1 MGKFL
6 PLPKPLLAMLA
17 TLFAAATTLYSV
29 LWMYNVR
36 QQPRVELGF
45 DNQYVASEHCHLVTK
60 VVSDSPAEKAGLR
73 TGDRIL
79 GINRRLLRDAYSL
92 SDVWARRQPC
102 DSVELI
108 IKLAN
113 VSAPFVIKGV
123 FRARRDTSKEGGI
136 TQHLRADIAN
146 TYPVAFLVVGL
157 AVLFLRL
164 EDPNAWLLALMF
176 GGFIAVPD
184 VQMGLGS
191 SWRGFTIAY
200 RTIFYS
206 MGAPLSEAGIA
217 EKTNLQSSI
226 LWHLVLPEIWR
237 PFLGV
242 EPRSHGLCDDA
253 IAFLASHVGEHRTH
267 EPAYLLPP
275 SIP

>member
-1 MGKFL
+1 M
-6 PLPKPLLAMLA
+6 
-17 TLFAAATTLYSV
+17 
-29 LWMYNVR
+29 
-36 QQPRVELGF
+36 
-45 DNQYVASEHCHLVTK
+45 
-60 VVSDSPAEKAGLR
+60 
-73 TGDRIL
+73 
-79 GINRRLLRDAYSL
+79 
-92 SDVWARRQPC
+92 
-102 DSVELI
+102 
-108 IKLAN
+108 
-113 VSAPFVIKGV
+113 
-123 FRARRDTSKEGGI
+123 
-136 TQHLRADIAN
+136 
-146 TYPVAFLVVGL
+146 VGL

-200 RTIFYS
+200 RTIFNS